1 MSAERMSAG
10 KPATLVDLFREQVA
24 DTPEATAVIQG
35 TTRLDYRQLDD
46 RSTAL
51 ARWLRRSGIGRGS
64 MVGVLLDNSVELL
77 VALLGVVKSGAAYV
91 PMNIGDPRSRIES
104 ILHNAHVDM
113 VLATGPDTDTL
124 DVPRAVRM
132 DSDEYLDAE
141 DDSAAEPDS
150 RNYGPVP
157 RDVAYVIYTSGS
169 TGRPKGVVVEH
180 HALAAYL
187 RRAVA
192 AYPGLAGRA
201 LVHSAPSFD
210 LAVTSLFGPLIAGG
224 ELEIGAL
231 EDPGAAP
238 SFLKVTPAHLPL
250 IRTQYPHS
258 APTADLVV
266 GGDALSATML
276 DDWRREHPRV
286 TVVNEYG
293 PTEATVGCGLHRIP
307 PGDLLDPGPVPIGR
321 ASADEL
327 YVLDDL
333 LRASDTGEL
342 YIAGEQLARGY
353 LGMAGATAAAFV
365 ANPFGPPGSR
375 MYRSGDRVQ
384 CGDAGLLRYWGR
396 MDRQLS
402 IGGHRVEPA
411 EVVDVLIGSGAVAD
425 AVVTGRE
432 IGDETRVV
440 AYVTPSVDG
449 VRDSAALSTYLG
461 DRLPWYAVPAAIVVL
476 DELPLTANG
485 KVDYVALPNPSGQPG
500 RPVPVTSDEQ
510 RICELIAELIGIDT
524 VGVND
529 DFFGLGGTS
538 LAAARLVTGARR
550 LGIEFT
556 LTDVLSKRTVRR
568 LLDAPPTAVL
578 R

>member
-1 MSAERMSAG
+1 MSAE

-51 ARWLRRSGIGRGS
+51 ARRLRWSGIGPGS
-64 MVGVLLDNSVELL
+64 MVGVLLDNSVGLV
-77 VALLGVVKSGAAYV
+77 VALLGVLKAGAAYV
-91 PMNIGDPRSRIES
+91 PMNTGDPRPRIES
-104 ILHNAHVDM
+104 ILHDAHVDI
-113 VLATGPDTDTL
+113 VLATGPDADTL
-124 DVPRAVRM
+124 DVPRVFRM
-132 DSDEYLDAE
+132 GSDGHLDAE
-141 DDSAAEPDS
+141 DDTAEELAHHDH
-150 RNYGPVP
+150 GPAP
-157 RDVAYVIYTSGS
+157 RDIAYVIYTSGS

-180 HALAAYL
+180 RALAAYL

-201 LVHSAPSFD
+201 LVHSVPSFD

-224 ELEIGAL
+224 ELEIAAL
-231 EDPGAAP
+231 EDPGAPP
-238 SFLKVTPAHLPL
+238 SFLKITPAHIPL
-250 IRTQYPHS
+250 IRTRHPHR

-276 DDWRREHPRV
+276 DDWRRDHPGV

-293 PTEATVGCGLHRIP
+293 PTEATVGCGLHRIA
-307 PGDLLDPGPVPIGR
+307 PGDHLDPGPVPIGR
-321 ASADEL
+321 ASTDEL
-327 YVLDDL
+327 HVLDDR
-333 LRASDTGEL
+333 LRASDSGEL
-342 YIAGEQLARGY
+342 YIAGEQLAHGY
-353 LGMAGATAAAFV
+353 LGMAGPTAAAFV

-384 CGDAGLLRYWGR
+384 CGDDGLLRYRGR
-396 MDRQLS
+396 VDRQLS
-402 IGGHRVEPA
+402 ISGHRVEPA
-411 EVVDVLIGSGAVAD
+411 EVVEVLVRSGAVSD

-432 IGDETRVV
+432 IGGEARLV
-440 AYVTPSVDG
+440 AYITPGVEG
-449 VRDSAALSTYLG
+449 VRDSAALSTYLA

-476 DELPLTANG
+476 DDLPLTANG
-485 KVDYVALPNPSGQPG
+485 KVDYAALPSPSGQPG
-500 RPVPVTSDEQ
+500 HRVSATPDEQ
-510 RICELIAELIGIDT
+510 RVCELIAELIGIDT

-538 LAAARLVTGARR
+538 LAAARLVTAARR
-550 LGIEFT
+550 LGIEFS

-568 LLDAPPTAVL
+568 LLDASPTPVL